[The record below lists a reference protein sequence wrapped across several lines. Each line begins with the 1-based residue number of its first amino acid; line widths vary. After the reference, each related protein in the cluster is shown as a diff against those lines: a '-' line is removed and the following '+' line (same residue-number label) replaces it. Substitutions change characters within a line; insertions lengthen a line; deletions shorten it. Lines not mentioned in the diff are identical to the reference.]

1 MDIKKIDKIK
11 APEDWVE
18 EALNPEKIQGI
29 SHRRNSMKKLRTA
42 AAAVVIFLLCGTFVT
57 VAATKSNVFQSL
69 LENMIWQGKCHRG
82 GVKSRTNETGGRR

>member
-29 SHRRNSMKKLRTA
+29 SHRRNSMKKTSDSG
-42 AAAVVIFLLCGTFVT
+42 CGGSDFPFVRNFCNCGGNEIQC
-57 VAATKSNVFQSL
+57 VSIAFGKYV
-69 LENMIWQGKCHRG
+69 WQGKCHRG